1 MNFFNQLEW
10 SHWKQLTLED
20 KQLLFRQILMYYV
33 SPFVKVSDVTLVDY
47 ELAGIKCTTFE
58 CQLDNEE
65 FVFIPGNKEAIL
77 GWDLGIQG
85 LPIQE
90 VVYEQEL
97 AEESEIFLQFKE
109 IYGFEILDDFND
121 YVNDFTTPLR
131 KVAVAPMLVQKY
143 ALPVGTSFVGS
154 YHTVTANFE
163 GNEIAAAPFLSEI
176 KHQLSPKLSLEESL
190 TWEFPRSLKK
200 DNAYYL
206 EMSSNEDTYSVYKH
220 SADTHQELLKEIHA
234 KGFDLLTEDQWEYA
248 VGGGTRRIFRWG
260 NELLSD
266 QSPWAKSVREKK
278 EGPNMFGLIIDT
290 SKTRFELTRDPSVL
304 KLDIIE
310 DSGCPIIDCLPLSS
324 YYQSGIMIQ
333 GESPL
338 APEEFLYRKTISIE
352 MTQ

>member
-33 SPFVKVSDVTLVDY
+33 SPLVKVSDVTLVDY

-58 CQLDNEE
+58 CKLDNEE
-65 FVFIPGNKEAIL
+65 FVFIPGNKDAIL

-85 LPIQE
+85 LPVQE
-90 VVYEQEL
+90 VLFEQEFV
-97 AEESEIFLQFKE
+97 EESEIFLQFKE
-109 IYGFEILDDFND
+109 IYGFETLDDFSD
-121 YVNDFTTPLR
+121 YINDFTSPLR
-131 KVAVAPMLVQKY
+131 KVTVAPMLVQKY
-143 ALPVGTSFVGS
+143 ACPVGTQFLGS

-163 GNEIAAAPFLSEI
+163 GDELAVAPFLLEI
-176 KHQLSPKLSLEESL
+176 KQQLSPQLSLEESL
-190 TWEFPRSLKK
+190 TWEFPHALRK
-200 DNAYYL
+200 DNTYYL
-206 EMSSNEDTYSVYKH
+206 EMSPTEDTYCVYKY
-220 SADTHQELLKEIHA
+220 SARTHQDLLKEVHA

-260 NELLSD
+260 NELLFD
-266 QSPWAKSVREKK
+266 QSSWAKSAKAKK
-278 EGPNMFGLIIDT
+278 EGPNMFGLLIDT
-290 SKTRFELTRDPSVL
+290 SKTRFELTHDPFIL

-310 DSGCPIIDCLPLSS
+310 NSGCPIIDCLPLSS

-333 GESPL
+333 GKAPL
-338 APEEFLYRKTISIE
+338 APEEFLYRKTIVIE